1 MRISLVKPLLALV
14 LAASLFTG
22 PRVQIALFS
31 SATTIPIGAMQ
42 EEEEH
47 RHGHSK
53 VARTEH
59 RAKTSDP
66 EIPAHFATLE
76 RVRPT
81 EIYRCRALNDLA
93 TSRHLAL
100 LAALSG
106 QLRC

>member
-1 MRISLVKPLLALV
+1 MLKSFFNPLLALV

-31 SATTIPIGAMQ
+31 ISTTIPIGAMQ

-47 RHGHSK
+47 RGHGK
-53 VARTEH
+53 VVRTEH

-66 EIPAHFATLE
+66 EIPRIYATFE
-76 RVRPT
+76 RLCPT
-81 EIYRCRALNDLA
+81 DIYRCGTPADS
-93 TSRHLAL
+93 TSSRQLAL

>member
-1 MRISLVKPLLALV
+1 MLISLFKPLLALI

-31 SATTIPIGAMQ
+31 ISTTIPIGAMQ

-47 RHGHSK
+47 RGHRK
-53 VARTEH
+53 VVRTEH
-59 RAKTSDP
+59 SAKTSDP
-66 EIPAHFATLE
+66 ENPRIYATFE
-76 RVRPT
+76 RLCPT
-81 EIYRCRALNDLA
+81 DIYRCA
-93 TSRHLAL
+93 TPADPTSYRQIAL